1 MKKKIACTSIDDYTG
16 LTAPAEHTPA
26 ASPPGPRQLRHRHPK
41 AIRAS
46 IHPSLLL
53 LSTSAAALPSA
64 TAPRPAGWPLA
75 GGQTLGDCG
84 EPTTLQARSVAAA
97 VATMQGFPGGA
108 PDPQQ
113 LQATMVAIEQA
124 CSLIQVQFR
133 SPRPRRRA

>member
-1 MKKKIACTSIDDYTG
+1 MITQCSQRQQS
-16 LTAPAEHTPA
+16 TPA

-53 LSTSAAALPSA
+53 LSTSAASLPSP
-64 TAPRPAGWPLA
+64 TALRTAGRPLA
-75 GGQTLGDCG
+75 GGQTLGDRG
-84 EPTTLQARSVAAA
+84 EPTTLQARSAAA
-97 VATMQGFPGGA
+97 AMQGFPGGA